1 MALYDNPRS
10 IHSPENSDYQFLN
23 FLKCSRKIQRVSS
36 NFLINGQIIVN
47 KNFRLTLNKN
57 GDLKI

>member
-23 FLKCSRKIQRVSS
+23 FFKM
-36 NFLINGQIIVN
+36 FE
-47 KNFRLTLNKN
+47 KNSKSFIKFFNQWPNYCKQKLSFNIKQEW
-57 GDLKI
+57 